1 MATARSVTVVDFGRG
16 NLLSVARAFEHCGA
30 TVTLAD
36 ESGPVTAADR
46 LVLPGV
52 GAFGDA
58 MAELA
63 RRGLD
68 DAIRAFAAT
77 GRPFLG
83 ICLGMQLMLD
93 ESEEF
98 GRHAGLGLVPGAVTA
113 VPAEGADGRPHRVPH
128 IGWNALRPANG
139 GWDGTVLGDIVP
151 GSSVYFVHSFAASP
165 ESESDRLA
173 DCDYDGV
180 RIAAAI
186 RRGAWTGCQFHPE
199 KSGPVGLHII
209 ENFVESR
216 KAKS

>member
-1 MATARSVTVVDFGRG
+1 MTVVARSVTVVDYGRG

-30 TVTLAD
+30 KVALVD
-36 ESGPVTAADR
+36 EPSRVAAAER

-58 MAELA
+58 MGELA

-68 DAIRAFAAT
+68 AAIRAFAAT

-98 GRHAGLGLVPGAVTA
+98 GTHDGLGLIPGAVTA
-113 VPAEGADGRPHRVPH
+113 VPAAGADGRLHRVPH

-139 GWDGTVLGDIVP
+139 GWDGTVLGGVAP
-151 GSSVYFVHSFAASP
+151 GSSVYFVHSFAANPQSD
-165 ESESDRLA
+165 SDRLA

-199 KSGPVGLHII
+199 KSGPVGLRII
-209 ENFVESR
+209 ENFVHC
-216 KAKS
+216 A